1 MQLCKIRW
9 KRWDKCRSIVA
20 NGILQKTYPA
30 GRSWKKSP
38 TLAGLTPYGV
48 LYRQCAETVSRGSV
62 LFDERWRDHRPLET
76 LEVSFCN
83 VAICMFGFYW
93 RMVLWWS
100 YGSNMIWFLDVESRP
115 STSAR
120 WQVLAGQ
127 FWRPKTLWLVWC
139 WRAQGMDFV
148 TQVWRSG
155 YEVECLGLSCG
166 AERCW
171 TGLELQWGVV
181 RHRKRI

>member
-1 MQLCKIRW
+1 MASCRKHIQLE
-9 KRWDKCRSIVA
+9 D
-20 NGILQKTYPA
+20 P
-30 GRSWKKSP
+30 GRKAQLW
-38 TLAGLTPYGV
+38 
-48 LYRQCAETVSRGSV
+48 QVSRRMEFSIASV
-62 LFDERWRDHRPLET
+62 RKLFPEAPFYLMSDGGPSPLGNFGGKF
-76 LEVSFCN
+76 LQRCN
-83 VAICMFGFYW
+83 LHVW
-93 RMVLWWS
+93 VLLKD
-100 YGSNMIWFLDVESRP
+100 GPMMILWIQHDLILDVESRP

-127 FWRPKTLWLVWC
+127 FWRPKTLWLFWW
-139 WRAQGMDFV
+139 WRAQGTDFV